1 MNFPESIFNW
11 TRSFFPEVA
20 ENMENSGARLQIE
33 LNRNQTKRILICRP
47 NHRLG
52 NLLLLTP
59 LLQEVAEV
67 FPDCKID
74 LFVKGNLSRIL
85 FENYKNIDRIIQL
98 PKRPFQRLINYVYTW
113 TLIKKYE
120 YDMVINVDQSSSSGR
135 LSVRIANS
143 RRKVLGEVVD
153 VLKSQFNDY
162 EHHAKF
168 PVYNFRNHLKKM
180 RIVELDKPI
189 PTLNLKLDPFELS
202 SGKKILNRLV
212 PSRKKTI
219 CLFTY
224 ATGDK
229 CYSESWWND
238 FYERLRIE
246 FPHFNFIEVLP
257 IQNVSKLSFKVPTFY
272 SRDIRQIGAVI
283 ANTHLFIGADSGM
296 MHLASAAHVPTVGLF
311 SVTDQ
316 KRYEPYNNNS
326 IAINTNYRNTETC
339 VHTVAAV
346 LDGIGL
352 EKGNWIDK
360 MKSRVIEDNPPSTG
374 LLSARSIFA
383 NDKM

>member
-1 MNFPESIFNW
+1 MNFQKNVNNLSGAFVPDITEQ
-11 TRSFFPEVA
+11 V
-20 ENMENSGARLQIE
+20 ENSACLQNTSNAKHEI
-33 LNRNQTKRILICRP
+33 NRILICRP
-47 NHRLG
+47 NHKLG

-59 LLQEVAEV
+59 LLQEVAEI

-85 FENYKNIDRIIQL
+85 FKNHENINRIIQL
-98 PKRPFQRLINYVYTW
+98 PKRPFQHLINYVYTW
-113 TLIKKYE
+113 TQIKKYQYE
-120 YDMVINVDQSSSSGR
+120 MVINVDQSSSSGR
-135 LSVRIANS
+135 LSVRLSNS
-143 RRKVLGEVVD
+143 RHKILGEVD
-153 VLKSQFNDY
+153 EVLKSKFPDY

-168 PVYNFRNHLKKM
+168 PIYNFRNYLKK
-180 RIVELDKPI
+180 IGLAEIDKPI
-189 PTLNLKLDPFELS
+189 ATLNLKLDLFELS
-202 SGKKILNRLV
+202 SGKEILNRLV
-212 PSRKKTI
+212 PSEKKTI

-224 ATGDK
+224 ATGNK

-238 FYERLRIE
+238 FYDRLRIE
-246 FPHFNFIEVLP
+246 LPHFNFIEVLP

-272 SRDIRQIGAVI
+272 SRDIRQIGSVM

-316 KRYEPYNNNS
+316 TRYEPYNNNS
-326 IAINTNYRNTETC
+326 IGIDTNFSDTEKC
-339 VHTVAAV
+339 VQTVAAV

-360 MKSRVIEDNPPSTG
+360 TKTPVIEDNPSPTG
-374 LLSARSIFA
+374 FVVCA
-383 NDKM
+383 